1 MRLIHRLA
9 AAGGVA
15 FVLLLGAAT
24 PADAHTITG
33 VAPTNYR
40 SEIVAVSPKWAG
52 VSVRLLDL
60 GNRVELVNTGRADV
74 IVLGYQGEP
83 YLRVGPAGV
92 FENRRSPSVALNKVT
107 ATSAATTTTATT
119 APPSNSEALAPP
131 EWRRTGD
138 GDSVRWR
145 DRRTRWE
152 GPAPAAVKSAPDQ
165 THVVGEWLIG
175 LRRGTEDATVNG
187 RITYVPGPSPVPW
200 LAVAFV
206 VLLATAAV
214 AFMRRWGAV
223 MSAALAVL
231 VAIDVVHSFGI
242 AAASHDPVLVQ
253 IGRVVLGGIV
263 ATLGWIVGGASI
275 GALQDEREGGVLGA
289 AVAGFL
295 LAAFSGVG
303 DFATLT
309 RSQVPFAFSP
319 SAARA
324 AVALTIGL
332 GFGLALAALLVLR
345 RHPELRGS
353 DEPG

>member
-1 MRLIHRLA
+1 VRSLRRLA

-15 FVLLLGAAT
+15 LALVLVGAT

-40 SEIVAVSPKWAG
+40 SEIVGVNPKWVG

-60 GNRVELVNTGRADV
+60 GNRVELVNKGRADV
-74 IVLGYQGEP
+74 VVLGYQGEP

-92 FENRRSPSVALNKVT
+92 FENRHSPSVALNKVT
-107 ATSAATTTTATT
+107 ATGATTSTTV
-119 APPSNSEALAPP
+119 PPSNADALAPP
-131 EWRRTGD
+131 EWRKTGE
-138 GDSVRWR
+138 GNSVRWR

-152 GPAPAAVKSAPDQ
+152 GPAPAAVSAATDQ
-165 THVVGEWLIG
+165 TQVVVPQWLIG
-175 LRRGTEDATVNG
+175 LRRGTEDASVSG
-187 RITYVPGPSPVPW
+187 RITYVPGPSPTPW
-200 LAVAFV
+200 IALAVVF
-206 VLLATAAV
+206 LAATTAAGLLS
-214 AFMRRWGAV
+214 RWGAA

-231 VAIDVVHSFGI
+231 IAIDVVHSFGI
-242 AAASHDPVLVQ
+242 AAASHDPLVVQ

-263 ATLGWIVGGASI
+263 ATLGWVVGAASI
-275 GALQDEREGGVLGA
+275 GPLQDEREGGVVGA

-309 RSQVPFAFSP
+309 KSQVPFAFSP

-324 AVALTIGL
+324 AVALTMGL
-332 GFGLALAALLVLR
+332 GFGLALAALLVFR
-345 RHPELRGS
+345 RHPELRTS
-353 DEPG
+353 D